1 MERMSMD
8 EKRNLGRLASL
19 AVALAAILVVTA
31 CGGGG
36 SAGGGGGGGGGD
48 LLQEV
53 KDRGTLRVSTDPAY
67 RPQSFQTSS
76 GEFKGFDIDVTEE
89 IAKRMG
95 VDVEW
100 IVPSWDV
107 ITAGSWNGRWDLS
120 VGSMTITPDRAKVLH
135 FTPAYYYAPASVAVH
150 EDNTDITNL
159 KTDLDGKRIG
169 VCGACTYEFYLDR
182 SLNIPGNYEF
192 VVDDPQIRT
201 YDTDAFAVQDLALG
215 DGVRLDAAISSPT
228 VFQGSI
234 DTGTPIKIVGDPL
247 YYEPLAAAIDKKA
260 PSDPQPFLDEV
271 SKIINEMHKDGTL
284 TELSNKWYDYDLT
297 KKQGA

>member
-1 MERMSMD
+1 VGTERKSMNR
-8 EKRNLGRLASL
+8 KRNQGRLVSL
-19 AVALAAILVVTA
+19 AVALAALVVVTA

-36 SAGGGGGGGGGD
+36 SAEGGGGGGD

-67 RPQSFQTSS
+67 PPQSFQNNQ

-120 VGSMTITPDRAKVLH
+120 VGSMTITPERAKVLY
-135 FTPAYYYAPASVAVH
+135 FSPPYYYTPAAAAVH
-150 EDNTDITNL
+150 ESNTDITNT
-159 KTDLDGKRIG
+159 KTDLDGKTIG
-169 VCGACTYEFYLDR
+169 VCGACTYEFYLDGT
-182 SLNIPGNYEF
+182 LNIPGNYDF
-192 VVDDPQIRT
+192 VIDNPQIKT
-201 YDTDAFAVQDLALG
+201 YDTDSSAVQDLALG
-215 DGVRLDAAISSPT
+215 DGVRLDAAMSSLL
-228 VFQGSI
+228 VLKEAKES
-234 DTGTPIKIVGDPL
+234 GTPIKIVGDPL

-260 PSDPQPFLDEV
+260 PSDPQPFVDEV
-271 SKIINEMHKDGTL
+271 SKIIKEMHKDGTL
-284 TELSNKWYDYDLT
+284 TELSEKWYGYDLT

>member
-1 MERMSMD
+1 MSMNT
-8 EKRNLGRLASL
+8 KRNPGRLTSL

-53 KDRGTLRVSTDPAY
+53 KDRGTLRASTDPAY
-67 RPQSFQTSS
+67 PPQSFQTNS

-89 IAKRMG
+89 IARRMG

-120 VGSMTITPDRAKVLH
+120 VGSMTITPERAKVLH
-135 FTPAYYYAPASVAVH
+135 FSPPYYYTPASVAVH
-150 EDNTDITNL
+150 ESNTDITNVE
-159 KTDLDGKRIG
+159 TDLDGKTIA
-169 VCGACTYEFYLDR
+169 VCSACTYEFYLDGT
-182 SLNIPGNYEF
+182 LNIPGNYEF
-192 VVDDPQIRT
+192 VVDNPQIRT
-201 YDTDAFAVQDLALG
+201 YDTDSSAIQELALG
-215 DGVRLDAAISSPT
+215 DGVRVDAAMSALTTLKEAKDS
-228 VFQGSI
+228 
-234 DTGTPIKIVGDPL
+234 GTPIKIVGDPL
-247 YYEPLAAAIDKKA
+247 YYEPLAVAIDKKA
-260 PSDPQPFLDEV
+260 PADPQPLVDEV
-271 SKIINEMHKDGTL
+271 SKIIEEMHKDGTL
-284 TELSNKWYDYDLT
+284 TELSNKWYGYDLT

>member
-1 MERMSMD
+1 MNQ
-8 EKRNLGRLASL
+8 KWNLGRLASL

-53 KDRGTLRVSTDPAY
+53 KDRGTLRASTDPAY
-67 RPQSFQTSS
+67 PPQSFLANN

-100 IVPSWDV
+100 ITPSWDV
-107 ITAGSWNGRWDLS
+107 ITAGRWNGRWDLS
-120 VGSMTITPDRAKVLH
+120 VGSMTVTPERSKVLY
-135 FTPAYYYAPASVAVH
+135 FSPAYYYTPAAAAVH

-159 KTDLDGKRIG
+159 DTDLDGKRIG
-169 VCGACTYEFYLDR
+169 VCNACTYEFYLDR

-192 VVDDPQIRT
+192 VVDDPQIQA
-201 YDTDAFAVQDLALG
+201 YDTDSSAIQDLALG
-215 DGVRLDAAISSPT
+215 DGVRLDAAMSSLT
-228 VFQGSI
+228 TLQEAVDS
-234 DTGTPIKIVGDPL
+234 GTPIKIVGEPL
-247 YYEPLAAAIDKKA
+247 YYEPLAAAIDKKSPA
-260 PSDPQPFLDEV
+260 DPQPFVDEV
-271 SKIINEMHKDGTL
+271 SKIIKGMHKDGTL
-284 TELSNKWYDYDLT
+284 TELSNKWYGYDLS

>member
-1 MERMSMD
+1 MNT
-8 EKRNLGRLASL
+8 KRNPGRLTSL

-67 RPQSFQTSS
+67 PPQSFQTNS

-89 IAKRMG
+89 IARRMG

-120 VGSMTITPDRAKVLH
+120 VGSMTITPERAKVLH
-135 FTPAYYYAPASVAVH
+135 FSPPYYYTPASVAVH
-150 EDNTDITNL
+150 ESNTDITNVE
-159 KTDLDGKRIG
+159 TDLDGKTIA
-169 VCGACTYEFYLDR
+169 VCSACTYEFYLDGT
-182 SLNIPGNYEF
+182 LNIPGNYEF
-192 VVDDPQIRT
+192 VVDNPQIRT
-201 YDTDAFAVQDLALG
+201 YDTDSSAIQELALG
-215 DGVRLDAAISSPT
+215 DGVRVDAAMSALTTLKEAKDS
-228 VFQGSI
+228 
-234 DTGTPIKIVGDPL
+234 GTPIKIVGDPL
-247 YYEPLAAAIDKKA
+247 YYEPLAVAIDKKA
-260 PSDPQPFLDEV
+260 PADPQPLVDEV
-271 SKIINEMHKDGTL
+271 SKIIEEMHKDGTL
-284 TELSNKWYDYDLT
+284 TELSNKWYGYDLT